1 MLLGGALV
9 WIWCAVLI
17 YRHGRAALASK
28 RMRELPDPDRA
39 DAPVPSA
46 QPIPGVVLVLC
57 GLAVWLIQPMG
68 AAMSLA
74 LLGSPANPDAPSAS
88 ATPTLRDSAAASF
101 GAYLFGVAIIAG
113 MAFVLPGVWRAIGA
127 SLPLR
132 ALGKCLGQ
140 SAVWSVG
147 AGLAVYLVGALAVWG
162 AEIISTWRG
171 TEGPGNV
178 AHSTLSKLLEP
189 ADAASGS
196 GFLGHDVWWWGTV
209 LGVTVGAPIIEEF
222 IYRGFIQT
230 GLLRLTRSGPAAILA
245 TSLMFALA
253 HWSAVEAHALATL
266 FVLSLCFGMAL
277 EKTGKLWVCVLM
289 HAAFN
294 IGNIVMAMG

>member
-1 MLLGGALV
+1 MLIGGALV
-9 WIWCAVLI
+9 WVWCAVLV

-28 RMRELPDPDRA
+28 RLRELPAPAPA
-39 DAPVPSA
+39 DAPVPLTH
-46 QPIPGVVLVLC
+46 PIPGVVLVLC

-74 LLGSPANPDAPSAS
+74 LLGTPTSGSAEGI
-88 ATPTLRDSAAASF
+88 TPTLRDSAAASL
-101 GAYLFGVAIIAG
+101 GAYLLGVALIAG
-113 MAFVLPGVWRAIGA
+113 MAFVIPGVWRAIGA

-132 ALGKCLGQ
+132 ALAKCLGQ
-140 SAVWSVG
+140 SAAWSVG

-162 AEIISTWRG
+162 AEIIATWRG
-171 TEGPGNV
+171 TEGPGSV

-189 ADAASGS
+189 ADAAAGA
-196 GFLGHDVWWWGTV
+196 GLFGHDVWWWGTV

-230 GLLRLTRSGPAAILA
+230 GLLRLTRSGPIAIVA

-253 HWSAVEAHALATL
+253 HWSAVEAHALVTL

-294 IGNIVMAMG
+294 IGNIVMAMA